1 MRGLYKKFKK
11 MTGKRGAD
19 LAEANGY
26 TRQYISLLANNPS
39 WSNNKRLGQMMCRE
53 IRTEIAKREHDIEV
67 LKELH
72 DEIVV
77 GMDRKKNE
85 SA

>member
-1 MRGLYKKFKK
+1 MRKLYKKFKQ

-26 TRQYISLLANNPS
+26 TRQYISLLANNPN
-39 WSNNKRLGQMMCRE
+39 WRNNKRLGEMME
-53 IRTEIAKREHDIEV
+53 KAIRTEIAKREYDISA
-67 LKELH
+67 LKDLQY
-72 DEIVV
+72 EISIEISV
-77 GMDRKKNE
+77 KKSE